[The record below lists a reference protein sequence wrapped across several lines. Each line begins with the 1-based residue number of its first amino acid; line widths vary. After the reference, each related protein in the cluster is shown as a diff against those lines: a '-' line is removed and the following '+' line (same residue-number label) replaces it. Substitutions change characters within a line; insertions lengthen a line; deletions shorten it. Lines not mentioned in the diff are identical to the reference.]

1 MGDKVGLPQGAQ
13 EIAGDKGAKEHCM
26 RYDDIDQ
33 DYIRRKRER
42 RQKMKLALILTLL
55 SMIGFVVMLIYLDGK
70 DYNSVSD
77 AQKTGVGESFAK
89 NGEITSQNGN
99 DSMETQESLSPIEC
113 VDGNIIIRE
122 GSDGGVWVIS
132 AFPVPA
138 EWRKEKEVTDEREQ
152 P

>member
-1 MGDKVGLPQGAQ
+1 
-13 EIAGDKGAKEHCM
+13 M

-42 RQKMKLALILTLL
+42 RQKMRLALILTLL
-55 SMIGFVVMLIYLDGK
+55 SMIGFVIMLIYLDGQG
-70 DYNSVSD
+70 SD
-77 AQKTGVGESFAK
+77 SASSASKTGVEESFAK
-89 NGEITSQNGN
+89 NGEITQPSQN
-99 DSMETQESLSPIEC
+99 DSTETQESLSPIEC
-113 VDGNIIIRE
+113 VDGNIIIRD